1 MPMLSMPEVGLSTAQ
16 TGSAVH
22 VPDSEILQ
30 SPLHNAET
38 RIVSA
43 NMHEYLFEPCEALV
57 IDDGKQ
63 VCMRRFAT
71 IGVDVAYIT
80 SDAI

>member
-1 MPMLSMPEVGLSTAQ
+1 
-16 TGSAVH
+16 
-22 VPDSEILQ
+22 
-30 SPLHNAET
+30 
-38 RIVSA
+38 
-43 NMHEYLFEPCEALV
+43 MHEYLFEPCEALV